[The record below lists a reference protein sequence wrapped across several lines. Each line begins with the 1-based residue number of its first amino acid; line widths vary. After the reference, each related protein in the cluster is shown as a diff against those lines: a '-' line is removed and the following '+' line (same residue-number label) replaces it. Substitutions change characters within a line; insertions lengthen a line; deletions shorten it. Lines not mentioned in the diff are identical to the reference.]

1 MVRMDGDSSLWIAAV
16 VLVLV
21 AVSACFSVMD
31 AAFSRLN
38 PLRLK
43 AMADEGDAQA
53 ARVLALVERRS
64 ALISSLRM
72 GYNIVNIGAVALAV
86 FLFAGWLGGLGV
98 LVAAVVM
105 AVMALLFGVMLPEI
119 WVRGRAETLAVRFL
133 RPANLMVA
141 CFRPLNALIARV
153 QRPSQAGEP
162 VEMKMAEDAGTLET
176 ELRILVDRAK
186 KDGGLNAS
194 ESELLH
200 SAIGFGDL
208 EVSDILTP
216 RVDIAAVEDTATC
229 EEIAR
234 VFRETGFSRLPV
246 YHEHIDDIVGV
257 IYEKDF
263 FANRAVFTIE
273 RYLKTIPFVSPAMKI
288 SALLK
293 YLQENRLY
301 LAVVTDEYGGVS
313 GLVSLED
320 IVEELVGEIWDE
332 HDEIVEEFR
341 PLPGGAC
348 EVSGSMGLSKLF
360 AHYDIHEESDSAT
373 VSGWVNEA
381 LGKLAEVG
389 DEFTCEGF
397 RIMVTEV
404 ENRRV
409 QKIRIARQEA
419 ARAAG

>member
-1 MVRMDGDSSLWIAAV
+1 MDGDSSLWIAAV

-263 FANRAVFTIE
+263 FAC
-273 RYLKTIPFVSPAMKI
+273 
-288 SALLK
+288 LL
-293 YLQENRLY
+293 YTSRC
-301 LAVVTDEYGGVS
+301 V
-313 GLVSLED
+313 
-320 IVEELVGEIWDE
+320 
-332 HDEIVEEFR
+332 
-341 PLPGGAC
+341 
-348 EVSGSMGLSKLF
+348 
-360 AHYDIHEESDSAT
+360 
-373 VSGWVNEA
+373 
-381 LGKLAEVG
+381 
-389 DEFTCEGF
+389 
-397 RIMVTEV
+397 
-404 ENRRV
+404 
-409 QKIRIARQEA
+409 
-419 ARAAG
+419 

>member
-1 MVRMDGDSSLWIAAV
+1 M
-16 VLVLV
+16 
-21 AVSACFSVMD
+21 
-31 AAFSRLN
+31 
-38 PLRLK
+38 
-43 AMADEGDAQA
+43 
-53 ARVLALVERRS
+53 
-64 ALISSLRM
+64 
-72 GYNIVNIGAVALAV
+72 
-86 FLFAGWLGGLGV
+86 
-98 LVAAVVM
+98 
-105 AVMALLFGVMLPEI
+105 
-119 WVRGRAETLAVRFL
+119 
-133 RPANLMVA
+133 
-141 CFRPLNALIARV
+141 
-153 QRPSQAGEP
+153 
-162 VEMKMAEDAGTLET
+162 
-176 ELRILVDRAK
+176 
-186 KDGGLNAS
+186 
-194 ESELLH
+194 LH

-293 YLQENRLY
+293 YLQENRLH